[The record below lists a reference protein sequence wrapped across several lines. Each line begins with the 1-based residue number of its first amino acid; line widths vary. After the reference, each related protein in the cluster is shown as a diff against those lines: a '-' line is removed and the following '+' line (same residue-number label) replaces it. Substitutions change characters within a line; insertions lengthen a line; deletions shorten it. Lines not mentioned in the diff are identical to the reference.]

1 MCNFSFY
8 MRTDFSWLQAAVF
21 NFKCMW
27 DNRGGF
33 VGEGHCLFL
42 SWPEQ
47 LEEAGKFQTCKSF
60 FRSDLGVFK
69 QSHLECCSHDCCPYG
84 RHVRCNCPL
93 EHRFSWHH
101 FTFGRGW
108 PLRASLS
115 VPLLTFTPQCATH
128 SQKQRH
134 MLLTYK
140 PKLWCS
146 RGNSRC
152 S

>member
-1 MCNFSFY
+1 MFWMFVCNFSSY
-8 MRTDFSWLQAAVF
+8 MRTDFSWLQTAVF

-69 QSHLECCSHDCCPYG
+69 QSHLKCCSHDCCPYG

-93 EHRFSWHH
+93 EYHDITSLLGEADPWGHH
-101 FTFGRGW
+101 SQFLSW
-108 PLRASLS
+108 PLLPNVPHALS
-115 VPLLTFTPQCATH
+115 EAVPYTFNIQTQAV
-128 SQKQRH
+128 
-134 MLLTYK
+134 M
-140 PKLWCS
+140 
-146 RGNSRC
+146 
-152 S
+152 